1 MKPRPYQ
8 QEALNALDEH
18 LRNKKNNPCV
28 VLPTGAGKSPVIAWA
43 LTRWK
48 QAHPPLRAII
58 LAHRTELVEQN
69 AAEMEGISGQKVG
82 IYAASIDR
90 RDTDTDITYAS
101 IDSVAKR
108 HGEFP
113 PVDVIIVDEAHR
125 IPPKGEGKYRTFI
138 AAMQK
143 HNPNTRVVGFTATPY
158 RMGCGPICHKDHI
171 LNEVCYEANI
181 ADLIKDG
188 YLCPLRAKTSE
199 HRPDLSKVK
208 VSNGD
213 YQIADLAKAV
223 DTVVVEAVAEVVRII
238 NQDNRKSVVVFCV
251 NAEHCQHVSDC
262 FKTHGIHAPTVT
274 GKTNAE
280 VRRKTVDAFRDG
292 KTRVLCNIN
301 VYTEG
306 FNVKQVDCVVLLRPT
321 QAAGLYAQMVG
332 RGLRLHPQKDNC
344 LVLDYGQNI
353 ETHGPLDQIDGGA
366 VRLAKCKDCSELFSH
381 AVGACPSCGW
391 TMPKREV
398 ERMEA
403 EQTERILHAARAAE
417 VAILSNHEQ
426 LLDVDEVT
434 LSRHI
439 CKDAA
444 DKLRVSY
451 RCGLQLVHE
460 WLDLDGDNASK
471 SKAQAWWA
479 KRFGWPEAQGIT
491 VNDALCDMF
500 MGQRIQN
507 KTKTIVVTK
516 EGGKAFRIV
525 RHNLKG
531 QNER

>member
-8 QEALNALDEH
+8 AEAIAALDEH
-18 LRNKKNNPCV
+18 LRTKKNNPCV

-48 QAHPPLRAII
+48 KAHPPLRAII

-69 AAEMEGISGQKVG
+69 AAEMEGISGESVG
-82 IYAASIDR
+82 IYAASIGR
-90 RDTDTDITYAS
+90 RDTDTAITYAS

-113 PVDVIIVDEAHR
+113 ACDVIIVDEAHR

-138 AAMQK
+138 AAMLK
-143 HNPNTRVVGFTATPY
+143 YNPNMRVVGFTATPY

-213 YQIADLAKAV
+213 YQIAGLAKAV
-223 DTVVVEAVAEVVRII
+223 DTVVVEAVAEVVGII

-251 NAEHCQHVSDC
+251 NSEHCQHVSDC
-262 FKTHGIHAPTVT
+262 FNSHGIHAPTVT
-274 GKTNAE
+274 GKTNPDE
-280 VRRKTVDAFRDG
+280 RRRTVEDFRSG

-306 FNVKQVDCVVLLRPT
+306 FNVKQTDCVVLLRPT
-321 QAAGLYAQMVG
+321 KAAGLYAQMVG
-332 RGLRLHPQKDNC
+332 RGLRVHPQKDTC

-353 ETHGPLDQIDGGA
+353 ETHGPLDRIDGGN
-366 VRLAKCKDCSELFSH
+366 VRLAKCVDCSEMFSH
-381 AVGACPSCGW
+381 AVGACPACGW
-391 TMPKREV
+391 AIPKQEV
-398 ERMEA
+398 DRMEA
-403 EQTERILHAARAAE
+403 EESERILHAARAAE
-417 VAILSNHEQ
+417 VAILSNQEQ

-434 LSRHI
+434 LSRHG
-439 CKDAA
+439 CKGAA

-460 WLDLDGDNASK
+460 WVDLDGDNASK

-479 KRFGWPEAQGIT
+479 KRFGWPEAQRMT

-500 MGQRIQN
+500 MGQQIQN

-531 QNER
+531 QNEL

>member
-1 MKPRPYQ
+1 MIPRPYQ
-8 QEALNALDEH
+8 QEAIDALDLH
-18 LRNKKNNPCV
+18 LRTKKNNPCV

-43 LTRWK
+43 LQRWK
-48 QAHPPLRAII
+48 QAYPPLRAII

-69 AAEMEGISGQKVG
+69 AEEMEGISGENVG

-90 RDTDTDITYAS
+90 RDTNTAITYAS

-113 PVDVIIVDEAHR
+113 PCDIMIIDEAHR
-125 IPPKGEGKYRTFI
+125 IPAKGEGKYRTFI
-138 AAMQK
+138 AAMLK
-143 HNPNTRVVGFTATPY
+143 YNPAMRVVGFTATPY

-181 ADLIKDG
+181 AALIKDG
-188 YLCPLRAKTSE
+188 YLCPLRAKTSD
-199 HRPDLSKVK
+199 HRPDLSAVK
-208 VSNGD
+208 KSNGD
-213 YQIADLAKAV
+213 YQIADLAREV
-223 DTVVVEAVAEVVRII
+223 DKVVVEAVAEIVGII
-238 NQDNRKSVVVFCV
+238 NKDNRKSVVVFCV
-251 NAEHCQHVSDC
+251 NSEHCQHVSDC
-262 FKTHGIHAPTVT
+262 FKAHGIHAPTVT
-274 GKTNAE
+274 GKTAPE
-280 VRRKTVDAFRDG
+280 KRKQTVDDFRAG

-321 QAAGLYAQMVG
+321 LSSGLFSQMVG

-353 ETHGPLDQIDGGA
+353 ETHGPLDRIDGGN
-366 VRLAKCKDCSELFSH
+366 VRLAKCKDCHEMFSH

-391 TMPKREV
+391 TLPKREV

-403 EQTERILHAARAAE
+403 EETERILHAARAAE
-417 VAILSNHEQ
+417 VAILSNQEQ

-434 LSRHI
+434 CAIHP
-439 CKDAA
+439 CKGAPA
-444 DKLRVSY
+444 KLRVSY
-451 RCGLQLVHE
+451 RCGLQMVHE

-479 KRFGWPEAQGIT
+479 QRFGWPEAQTMT
-491 VNDALCDMF
+491 VNNALSDMF
-500 MGQRIQN
+500 VGQRIHN
-507 KTKTIVVTK
+507 KTKTIVVTMDS
-516 EGGKAFRIV
+516 GNAFRIV

-531 QNER
+531 